1 MAKNPFENFYTDL
14 LADQPQMAYQAAIPF
29 TGQEFSSRT
38 RPQERQRDYWSN
50 QYSNIYNQYLGQQG
64 QGIGQLAAGGTPVP
78 QSMQSFSEYLK
89 GVPFAERYGALTPQ
103 QKGTTTSRFAPATR
117 HIYF

>member
-14 LADQPQMAYQAAIPF
+14 LADNPQMAYQAAIPF
-29 TGQEFSSRT
+29 AGQGFGNIT
-38 RPQERQRDYWSN
+38 RPQERQKDYWSN

-64 QGIGQLAAGGTPVP
+64 RGIKELAAGGKPST
-78 QSMQSFSEYLK
+78 QGMQSFSEFLQ
-89 GVPFAERYGALTPQ
+89 GVPFTERYGALTPQ
-103 QKGTTTSRFAPATR
+103 QKGTSARRFAPATR

>member
-14 LADQPQMAYQAAIPF
+14 LEEQPQMAYQAAIPF
-29 TGQEFSSRT
+29 SGQGFNQIS
-38 RPQERQRDYWSN
+38 RPQRRQRDYWSN
-50 QYSNIYNQYLGQQG
+50 QYSNIYNQYLGRQG
-64 QGIGQLAAGGTPVP
+64 DALGELAQTGTTTNPT
-78 QSMQSFSEYLK
+78 QNFSQFLK
-89 GVPFAERYGALTPQ
+89 SVPFTERYGALTPQ